1 MLGLSKEQLKQYE
14 NDGFLVIPDFW
25 THEQVTQLKAASD
38 ALLQNYE
45 PPSQGGSVFSTDE

>member
-1 MLGLSKEQLKQYE
+1 MLGLSKEQLEQYE

-25 THEQVTQLKAASD
+25 THEQVAQLKAASD
-38 ALLQNYE
+38 ALLKNYE